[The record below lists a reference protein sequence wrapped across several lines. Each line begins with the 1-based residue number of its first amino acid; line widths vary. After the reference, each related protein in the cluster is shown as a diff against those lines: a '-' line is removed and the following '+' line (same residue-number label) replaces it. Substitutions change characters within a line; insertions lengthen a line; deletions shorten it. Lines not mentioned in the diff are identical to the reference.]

1 MLKKVISTLYVMVV
15 VAMAVA
21 TVVEKTRGTTVRG
34 GSRDLGRC

>member
-21 TVVEKTRGTTVRG
+21 TVVEKTRGTEYVIG
-34 GSRDLGRC
+34 ALYG